1 VTDTTPEEKG
11 SHNDLPAGGS
21 DPGQGQSP
29 LPAEPLV
36 TGEEDEAVQEESE
49 VELLQKELALLETQ
63 LQSMRDRYIRAV
75 ADLDNARKR
84 ARRAI
89 SDARVEG
96 AASVLTDLLVL
107 MDNFERALDTSRPAA
122 RDSAK
127 MRALY
132 EGIELIYRQ
141 LAQLL
146 DRHGVE
152 PIEAL
157 AAPFDPGRHE
167 AVTQVPAGEGRKEG
181 TVALETQKGYM
192 MGKQVLRPSK
202 VGVVVP
208 QEEPQAPEGEQ

>member
-1 VTDTTPEEKG
+1 VSDTTPEEKR
-11 SHNDLPAGGS
+11 SQNDLPAENG
-21 DPGQGQSP
+21 DPGQDGRP

-36 TGEEDEAVQEESE
+36 AGEEDEAVQQESE

-96 AASVLTDLLVL
+96 AAGVLTDLLVL

-122 RDSAK
+122 RSSAK
-127 MRALY
+127 VRALY

-141 LAQLL
+141 LVQLL

-152 PIEAL
+152 PIDAL
-157 AAPFDPGRHE
+157 AAPFDPSRHE

-192 MGKQVLRPSK
+192 MGKRVLRPSK

-208 QEEPQAPEGEQ
+208 PAEPQAAEHE